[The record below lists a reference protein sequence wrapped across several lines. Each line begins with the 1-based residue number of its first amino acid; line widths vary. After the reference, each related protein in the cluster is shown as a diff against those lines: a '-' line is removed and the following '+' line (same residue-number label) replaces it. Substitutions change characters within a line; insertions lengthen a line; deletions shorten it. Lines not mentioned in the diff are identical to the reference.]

1 MSSYKQF
8 CPVAMAAEVLGTRW
22 TLLIIRE
29 LCLGSNHFNELRRG
43 VPKMSPTLL
52 SKRLKELEAHG
63 ILSITSINK
72 NKTEYLLTEAG
83 KELFDVILS
92 IGSWG
97 KKWIS
102 LKHHLE
108 SSDEGLLVW
117 DIRRN
122 LNLDNFPW
130 KNAVMELRFTD
141 APKKTAKWWF
151 IFDSDNAPDVGPLDP
166 NLDVDLYVETTVP
179 ILTKIW
185 LGEEAIAKARKTD
198 QFIMSGDTEL
208 VGTFEEWIGTSN
220 FGMIESNVA

>member
-8 CPVAMAAEVLGTRW
+8 CPVAMAAEVLETRW

-29 LCLGSNHFNELRRG
+29 MCLGANHFNELRRG

-63 ILSITSINK
+63 ILNINNINK
-72 NKTEYLLTEAG
+72 NKTEYILTEAG
-83 KELFDVILS
+83 KELFDVIVS

-102 LKHHLE
+102 LKHHIE

-122 LNLDNFPW
+122 LILDKFPR
-130 KNAVMELRFTD
+130 KNAVMELHFTD
-141 APKKTAKWWF
+141 APKKTANWWF
-151 IFDSDNAPDVGPLDP
+151 IFDRNYSPDVGPLDP
-166 NLDVDLYVETTVP
+166 NIDVDLYVETTVP

-185 LGEEAIAKARKTD
+185 LGEESIVEARKTD
-198 QFIMSGDTEL
+198 QFIMAGDTEL
-208 VGTFEEWIGTSN
+208 IATFDDWIGKSN
-220 FGMIESNVA
+220 FAIIKSNAA